1 MRLHCVTR
9 TRTHAHTRTHTRTHA
24 HTHARARAHTHTH
37 THHGGVRV
45 AASFRI
51 PASVK
56 QADPRTVVA
65 IVVVILHVVAIKKSA
80 RLLMQ
85 QQQVSMKKGEK
96 WLLILLL
103 CHAPGRRRCCHR
115 HSDGP
120 CGQLRK
126 PAAVDV
132 VSTARVGRGCPRTK
146 EMSLGHLLDLRGA
159 LASVKKCW
167 QRRYTPKKICTFL
180 DAISARPARRQT
192 QNTSFDQP
200 LFCALGGRRVE
211 RLVLGVLRAR
221 FFAGYELSSS

>member
-24 HTHARARAHTHTH
+24 HTH

-51 PASVK
+51 PASAK
-56 QADPRTVVA
+56 QVADPRTVVA

-115 HSDGP
+115 HYDGP
-120 CGQLRK
+120 CGQFRK
-126 PAAVDV
+126 PAAVDH

-146 EMSLGHLLDLRGA
+146 EMSLGHLL
-159 LASVKKCW
+159 
-167 QRRYTPKKICTFL
+167 I
-180 DAISARPARRQT
+180 
-192 QNTSFDQP
+192 
-200 LFCALGGRRVE
+200 
-211 RLVLGVLRAR
+211 
-221 FFAGYELSSS
+221 